1 MVKTTKSPR
10 EKLNVKKLKAKK
22 APSMLDNAWYEKA
35 YQRFS
40 IVLRK
45 PQDEPSLPTQ
55 IIRKGRSNNF

>member
-1 MVKTTKSPR
+1 MVKTTKNPR

-40 IVLRK
+40 IVLQK
-45 PQDEPSLPTQ
+45 PQPELQLPAPV
-55 IIRKGRSNNF
+55 IRKGRGNSF

>member
-40 IVLRK
+40 IALQK
-45 PQDEPSLPTQ
+45 PQPELQLPAHV
-55 IIRKGRSNNF
+55 IRKGRGNSF

>member
-22 APSMLDNAWYEKA
+22 VPSMLDNAWYEKA

-40 IVLRK
+40 IVLQK
-45 PQDEPSLPTQ
+45 PQDQPSLLTQ
-55 IIRKGRSNNF
+55 IIRKGRGNNF